1 METGKSYKNK
11 IKPLVSKIVD
21 KYSPDK
27 IYLFGSYAWGKPTID
42 SDVDLFIVKN
52 TNESQKRRSRKLRS
66 LLFGSGIPFDLFIYT
81 PDEIKRRIDMG
92 DFFIND
98 IIKKGEIL
106 YEKGK

>member
-1 METGKSYKNK
+1 MEAERSYQNK

-27 IYLFGSYAWGKPTID
+27 IYLFGSYAWGNPTID

-52 TNESQKRRSRKLRS
+52 TVESQRKRSRKLRN
-66 LLFGSGIPFDLFIYT
+66 LLFGSGIPFDLLVYT
-81 PDEIKRRIDMG
+81 PSEIKKRLAMG

-98 IIKKGEIL
+98 IIKKGEVL
-106 YEKGK
+106 YEREK

>member
-1 METGKSYKNK
+1 MKAGRSYKNK

-27 IYLFGSYAWGKPTID
+27 IYLFGSYAWGNPTAD

-52 TNESQKRRSRKLRS
+52 TTESQRGRSRKLRS
-66 LLFGSGIPFDLFIYT
+66 LLFGSGLPFDLFIYT
-81 PDEIKRRIDMG
+81 PSEIKKRIDMG

-98 IIKKGEIL
+98 IIEKGEVL
-106 YEKGK
+106 YERGK